1 VDDLFD
7 VAVRR
12 AAREARGMRALL
24 VGLTILFGVTLGSMA
39 AAAGEPN
46 INGLWRG
53 SIYGSDIQAYVEQ
66 QNHTV
71 KAQVL
76 IHDLLGETNIY
87 HVFGVIENG
96 HMVLTHNSGH
106 RFEGDAHDGEI
117 EGTLT
122 THGGTKVEVKALR
135 VPMPSENGQGSS
147 RQGALGS
154 SHHRPG

>member
-1 VDDLFD
+1 
-7 VAVRR
+7 
-12 AAREARGMRALL
+12 MRAKLIGLAVLL
-24 VGLTILFGVTLGSMA
+24 NVLLGSLA
-39 AAAGEPN
+39 AAAGEPD

-53 SIYGSDIQAYVEQ
+53 SIYGSNVQAYVEQ
-66 QNHTV
+66 HNNDV

-106 RFEGDAHDGEI
+106 RFVGDAHDGEI
-117 EGTLT
+117 VGILT
-122 THGGTKVEVKALR
+122 TQGGRQVEVKALR
-135 VPMPSENGQGSS
+135 VPTPAENGQGSS

-154 SHHRPG
+154 SHRSG